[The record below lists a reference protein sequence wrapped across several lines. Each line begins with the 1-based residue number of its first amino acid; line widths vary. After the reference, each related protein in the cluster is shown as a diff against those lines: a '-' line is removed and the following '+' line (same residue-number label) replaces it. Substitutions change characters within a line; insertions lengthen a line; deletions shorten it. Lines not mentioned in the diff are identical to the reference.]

1 MSLPNLN
8 STGTPDQTLNQTQ
21 ISHGAGTP
29 AASGL
34 AAALAAAARHGVGVP
49 VSTGPN
55 PAAAVSHGQLQYANS
70 LFGLH
75 GAPGLSA
82 APGHALATP
91 QGNVAGSGLGLQCGA
106 GIHSPSHIFASYH
119 QAAQQGA
126 PSAHQQAVQQ
136 PQGQLNP
143 QAVQAL
149 QALHTQV
156 LLQQLAAQARASAT
170 QTAAT
175 QADAA
180 RAMAAAKPSLHPG
193 TAAAV
198 AAQAEGTAK
207 QKRERQQRKSQS
219 GAASSGS
226 CGASGGSTGRKSQKA
241 QPSASAGAGSIDVN
255 DDAES
260 AGGSDRGASRGW
272 ADREMLVMLHVYEA
286 QLKAEAISFR
296 QNTLNGNNMNWDAI
310 ALRTA
315 ELSGLLARSGNA
327 CKSMYDTLLKSARV
341 VLAYQKKSTG
351 NGAPWWQLSEDDRK
365 NWADPRGFKDY
376 KLISEKVFE
385 EVCRVGKHNN
395 AVEPVDVTTV
405 GGFGLKVATSS
416 QKGAGDSNAQGAV
429 STVSAGGGVDAVD
442 LTAEKEE
449 VTKKPRGGSAASS
462 NQDSDSEDK
471 EVRKMKALAAAFIR
485 PMMDLNHSMMGFL
498 FQAATEIGNTG
509 ALLKQRLCPVP
520 PPPLVYSRWPRCL
533 LLTAGRSFLH
543 GRRQR
548 QRRPRRS
555 TCTQH
560 LLRTLPRR
568 WEAKCRSRSRRRR
581 QRQQRPRRST
591 CTQHLLRTLP
601 RRWEAKCRSRRRQE
615 ATLPS
620 TCLAHHRTPRT
631 LCWMT
636 TCNPLSHHHIRRPLN
651 SRMRMRRR
659 STDG

>member
-1 MSLPNLN
+1 
-8 STGTPDQTLNQTQ
+8 
-21 ISHGAGTP
+21 
-29 AASGL
+29 
-34 AAALAAAARHGVGVP
+34 
-49 VSTGPN
+49 
-55 PAAAVSHGQLQYANS
+55 
-70 LFGLH
+70 
-75 GAPGLSA
+75 
-82 APGHALATP
+82 
-91 QGNVAGSGLGLQCGA
+91 
-106 GIHSPSHIFASYH
+106 
-119 QAAQQGA
+119 
-126 PSAHQQAVQQ
+126 
-136 PQGQLNP
+136 
-143 QAVQAL
+143 
-149 QALHTQV
+149 
-156 LLQQLAAQARASAT
+156 
-170 QTAAT
+170 
-175 QADAA
+175 
-180 RAMAAAKPSLHPG
+180 MAAAKPSLHPG

-327 CKSMYDTLLKSARV
+327 CNSARV

-429 STVSAGGGVDAVD
+429 PTVSAGGGVDAVD

-471 EVRKMKALAAAFIR
+471 EQMAEVFAAHGWQVIPPRPAAAAEA
-485 PMMDLNHSMMGFL
+485 S
-498 FQAATEIGNTG
+498 AAQHVYT
-509 ALLKQRLCPVP
+509 APPPYAAAPVGGQVPQPQPPPAAAAAASAAQHVYAAPPPYAAAPVGGQVPQP
-520 PPPLVYSRWPRCL
+520 PPPGGYVAEYVPSTPPDAADPL
-533 LLTAGRSFLH
+533 LDDNLQPPESPPYPPPPEFKDAYEETEYGWLMAEAENAGRANNMTAAADMGPPGGGGCGTWPPTGAAAYGGGAAYTCCAADAAAAAAGGGGGGGGTWPPTGAAAYGGGAAYR
-543 GRRQR
+543 GRR
-548 QRRPRRS
+548 
-555 TCTQH
+555 
-560 LLRTLPRR
+560 RTTT
-568 WEAKCRSRSRRRR
+568 A
-581 QRQQRPRRST
+581 
-591 CTQHLLRTLP
+591 
-601 RRWEAKCRSRRRQE
+601 
-615 ATLPS
+615 PS
-620 TCLAHHRTPRT
+620 LSSSESPSSDPASSWLARLIKQGAEDALYVRYSD
-631 LCWMT
+631 
-636 TCNPLSHHHIRRPLN
+636 PLVGVRI
-651 SRMRMRRR
+651 
-659 STDG
+659 